1 MLGRLT
7 GRPLPPL
14 AGLGLRLAGEAG
26 RGPEEGEGEGEGE
39 GGGWGEPRDPP
50 GLGLAVFRLVL
61 LRPRPI
67 DILAESE
74 RWKPSRGVVG
84 ALSRGE
90 GV

>member
-7 GRPLPPL
+7 GRPLPL
-14 AGLGLRLAGEAG
+14 LGLGLRLAGEAG
-26 RGPEEGEGEGEGE
+26 RGPGEGD

-50 GLGLAVFRLVL
+50 GLGLADFRLLL
-61 LRPRPI
+61 LRPRPM

-84 ALSRGE
+84 PLGVCLRRGE